1 MRKGERTRHMI
12 LEKAAPIFNSK
23 GYSGTALVDLMQATG
38 LEKGG
43 IYRHFSSKE
52 ELAAAAFDHAWSVVS
67 APRFAAL
74 DASSNGVQRLK
85 TMISNFAER
94 PAKNMP
100 GGCPLLNTAI
110 EADDNNT
117 ALRTRAKRALE
128 EWKLHVI
135 NAVEQGIRAKQLRR
149 NTDPEA
155 VAVILIA
162 TLEGALMI
170 SRLERDRR
178 ALQQAKDHLFA
189 FIDSL
194 AEGG

>member
-23 GYSGTALVDLMQATG
+23 GYSGTAMADLMRATG

-43 IYRHFSSKE
+43 IYRHFTSKE
-52 ELAAAAFDHAWSVVS
+52 ELAAAAFEHAWEVVS

-74 DASSNGVQRLK
+74 DEASGGIERLK
-85 TMISNFAER
+85 AMISTFAER

-100 GGCPLLNTAI
+100 GGCPLLNTAV
-110 EADDNNT
+110 ESDDTNPV
-117 ALRTRAKRALE
+117 LRIRAKAALD
-128 EWKLHVI
+128 EWKLHI
-135 NAVEQGIRAKQLRR
+135 TNAVELAMREKELRR
-149 NTDPEA
+149 DTDPEA
-155 VAVILIA
+155 VAVILIS

-178 ALQQAKDHLFA
+178 ALEQAKIHLL
-189 FIDSL
+189 DYVNSL
-194 AEGG
+194 AAAT

>member
-1 MRKGERTRHMI
+1 MI

-23 GYSGTALVDLMQATG
+23 GYSGTALADLMQATG

-43 IYRHFSSKE
+43 IYRHFTSKE

-74 DASSNGVQRLK
+74 DNEATGVQHLK
-85 TMISNFAER
+85 TMISAFAER
-94 PAKNMP
+94 PAKNMT

-110 EADDNNT
+110 EADDTNPV
-117 ALRTRAKRALE
+117 LRARAKAALE
-128 EWKLHVI
+128 QWKLHVT
-135 NAVEQGIRAKQLRR
+135 NAVEQAVRQKQLRK
-149 NTDPEA
+149 NTDPET
-155 VAVILIA
+155 VAVILIS

-178 ALQQAKDHLFA
+178 ALEQAKNHLFA
-189 FIDSL
+189 FVDSL
-194 AEGG
+194 AGST

>member
-23 GYSGTALVDLMQATG
+23 GYSGTALADLMQATG

-43 IYRHFSSKE
+43 IYRHFTSKE
-52 ELAAAAFDHAWSVVS
+52 ELAAAAFDHAWSIVS

-74 DASSNGVQRLK
+74 NHESSGIPRLK
-85 TMISNFAER
+85 AMISNFAER

-110 EADDNNT
+110 EADDTNPV
-117 ALRTRAKRALE
+117 LRTRAKAALE
-128 EWKLHVI
+128 QWKLHI
-135 NAVEQGIRAKQLRR
+135 IDAVEEGIREKQFREH
-149 NTDPEA
+149 TDPET
-155 VAVILIA
+155 VAVILIS
-162 TLEGALMI
+162 TLEGALMV

-178 ALQQAKDHLFA
+178 TLERARDHLLA
-189 FIDSL
+189 FIDGL
-194 AEGG
+194 AVNT